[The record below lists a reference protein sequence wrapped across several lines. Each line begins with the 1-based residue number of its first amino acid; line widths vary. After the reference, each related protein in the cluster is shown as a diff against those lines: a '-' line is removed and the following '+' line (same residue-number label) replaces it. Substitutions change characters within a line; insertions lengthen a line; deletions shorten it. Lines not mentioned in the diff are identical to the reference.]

1 MHPRKIDKLGR
12 IGYSRSVHPFTTF
25 TEYEGAV
32 VGFDTEYTTGKHVLI
47 SYQLYGN
54 GKGKLWRVKPGKLL
68 RPSTLLSSACELL
81 GYSPKRLLFVTYFSL
96 AELQFLPVSS
106 EGISIREY
114 AGGSLDV
121 DFACTHK
128 TNGYGCII
136 TIFDLWRWFNFQ
148 SLKKAAK
155 SSGLKKKEWNTK
167 KVTRSMLS
175 NKRFR
180 EYAIHD
186 AYLCYEI
193 FNRLRATFKTL
204 AKVDIVRARTPANA
218 SQQVFRRLFVKEII
232 HNDNNRSRLMAM
244 RGAWGGRAEVFKRGR
259 LAGTYTEY
267 DFTGAYPASC
277 IKIRDFPIQ
286 NSWRKFRRWSDLRK
300 ARGGFF
306 KVRFA
311 FPLGYAYPNLP
322 VHTRD
327 CLLFP
332 SQGESNATLYEIQEA
347 REMGCTV
354 KVIEGWY
361 YNKGS
366 RCLSDYMEMVIE
378 ERKKVTGATAEMF
391 KLLGNSLTGKFA
403 QAVNKVSINER
414 IALAER
420 LGTTLD
426 DVFDLNTEELIAL
439 QCRDTISVGSVF
451 MPEWYGLITGYTRAA
466 LAKMIRGSGAVYC
479 HTDSVWCKH
488 KPSCDGMLDFEKKG
502 SGRVV
507 IVRTRFARIGN
518 FHTAHHSIW
527 NRDAAANMLKR
538 FSGST
543 FVHKYKVEKALKLKE
558 ACKSGRKVGEWV
570 TLDRKG
576 RTFWCGKR
584 RLLKDGNTLPWR
596 DKDEYLEYKNST

>member
-12 IGYSRSVHPFTTF
+12 IGYSRSVHPFKTVTG
-25 TEYEGAV
+25 YDGAV

-68 RPSTLLSSACELL
+68 RPSTLLASACELL
-81 GYSPKRLLFVTYFSL
+81 GYSPRRLLFVTYFSL

-128 TNGYGCII
+128 TNGYGCTI
-136 TIFDLWRWFNFQ
+136 TIFDLWRWFNFK
-148 SLKKAAK
+148 SLKSAAK

-167 KVTRSMLS
+167 KVARSMLS

-193 FNRLRATFKTL
+193 FSRLRATFRTL
-204 AKVDIVRARTPANA
+204 ATVDIVRARTPANA

-277 IKIRDFPIQ
+277 IKIGHFPIQ
-286 NSWRKFRRWSDLRK
+286 NSWRQFRRWSDLRK
-300 ARGGFF
+300 AKGGFF
-306 KVRFA
+306 NARFA
-311 FPLGYAYPNLP
+311 FPLEYAYPNLP

-332 SQGESNATLYEIQEA
+332 SKGTTFCTLYEIREA
-347 REMGCTV
+347 RRMGATV
-354 KVIEGWY
+354 TIIEGWY

-366 RCLSDYMEMVIE
+366 RCLSDYMEMVIA

-414 IALAER
+414 IKLADR

-426 DVFDLNTEELIAL
+426 DVFELSTEELIAL
-439 QCRDTISVGSVF
+439 GCNDTISVGSVF

-466 LAKMIRGSGAVYC
+466 LAKMVRTSDAVYC
-479 HTDSVWCKH
+479 HTDSVWAKH
-488 KPSCDGMLDFEKKG
+488 RPSCDGMLDFEKKQTG
-502 SGRVV
+502 AVV
-507 IVRTRFARIGN
+507 IVRTRFARIAES
-518 FHTAHHSIW
+518 HTAHHSVW
-527 NRDAAANMLKR
+527 SRVAANRMLKR
-538 FSGST
+538 FTGDT
-543 FVHKYKVEKALKLKE
+543 FVSSYSVRKPLKLKE
-558 ACKSGRKVGEWV
+558 AIKSDRKPGEWV
-570 TLDRKG
+570 ELKRKAS
-576 RTFWCGKR
+576 TFWCGKR
-584 RLLKDGNTLPWR
+584 RLLRDGGTLPWR
-596 DKDEYLEYKNST
+596 DKDEYQEYKNST